1 LTNPVSQH
9 ELNQASE
16 RAQGHPDADDPEN
29 VVSDLKGHVAL
40 KDGVSRFSR
49 FSFAVPGALASM
61 HGTYNVISERINLR
75 GTLLLQAKLTDT
87 TNGFKGFLL
96 KAISPFIKKNKPR
109 APLPVAVTGTFEHPR
124 YSVSVTS
131 DNQHPHGL

>member
-1 LTNPVSQH
+1 
-9 ELNQASE
+9 
-16 RAQGHPDADDPEN
+16 
-29 VVSDLKGHVAL
+29 L

-49 FSFAVPGALASM
+49 FSFAVPGAQASM
-61 HGTYNVISERINLR
+61 HGSYNVISERINLR